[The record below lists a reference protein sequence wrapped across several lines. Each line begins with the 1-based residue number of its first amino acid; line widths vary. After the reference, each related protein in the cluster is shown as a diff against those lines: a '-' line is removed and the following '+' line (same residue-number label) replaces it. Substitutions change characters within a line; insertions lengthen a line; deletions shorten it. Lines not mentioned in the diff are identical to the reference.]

1 MAISDTQ
8 KVDLLYKKI
17 AWAATKT
24 DTNPPKEAYNEAN
37 PSPLLI
43 RGDTLWQLSASIP
56 ASIPSAT
63 TSVVQVYKDGGGA
76 GYTATVECT
85 ELAVTD
91 NRTWSTGLTNWID
104 PQFGSTYF
112 AKVYVDTAGSTTPQT
127 TGTAL
132 QAAGLNDD
140 QWYFD
145 YQSGI
150 LNFIGSNLPASI
162 ATGITGKSVFVSG
175 ARYVGPTGVVTWSN
189 GLTIGNI
196 TISGNTISSTVGNV
210 NISGIGNLSVTG
222 NITTTTFIGNVST
235 NYITANTGNVVTITG
250 TGALA
255 VPVGTTA
262 QRPSG
267 QNGLIR
273 FNTELPSI
281 EYYDGNV
288 WIPITNTVTDQQII
302 PDGVSTIYSL
312 DQEATTIGV
321 IVSIN
326 GIIQRPT
333 VAYTVNT
340 AQITFT
346 ETPEATDIIDIRF
359 LGAAVNINSTLSDD
373 LVVSGNLTVN
383 GNIVNGLNNFYTY
396 GNAQVAAYL
405 VANPQGSIYSN
416 ANVQSYIGANIGSFY
431 TYSNATYSTVANAGT
446 QQASINSINA
456 NIGSFYTYAN
466 TILYSNTN
474 VAAYLTTGN
483 ISTSNLSVTGNLTVS
498 GNSTLTGNVTA
509 PTANIS
515 VNNTQLATTAFVRSM
530 LPTGIIVMWSGS
542 SASIPYG
549 WYLCDGNNSTPNL
562 VNKFIVGAT
571 STYAVGATGGT
582 ADAIVVSHTHSVTDP
597 GHFHGVSMYNIN
609 DFNQGS
615 LSPGAEQYPDDQ
627 SGTFTIN
634 SDTKTTGI
642 SIVSTGSSGTNQ
654 NLPPYYALCYI
665 MKS

>member
-63 TSVVQVYKDGGGA
+63 TSVVQVYKDGGGG

-150 LNFIGSNLPASI
+150 LNFIGTNLPASI

-175 ARYVGPTGVVTWSN
+175 ARYIGPTGVVTWSN

-196 TISGNTISSTVGNV
+196 TISGNTISSTIGNV

-222 NITTTTFIGNVST
+222 NVTATTFIGNVST
-235 NYITANTGNVVTITG
+235 NYITANTGNVVIINS

-262 QRPSG
+262 QRPPG
-267 QNGLIR
+267 QYGLIR

-281 EYYDGNV
+281 EYFEGNA
-288 WIPITNTVTDQQII
+288 WIPITNTVTDQQIV

-333 VAYTVNT
+333 VAYTVTTN
-340 AQITFT
+340 QITFT

-359 LGAAVNINSTLSDD
+359 LGAAVSVNSVLSDD

-383 GNIVNGLNNFYTY
+383 GNIVNTNNLYAY
-396 GNAQVAAYL
+396 GNTQVAAYL
-405 VANPQGSIYSN
+405 VANPQGGIYSN
-416 ANVQSYIGANIGSFY
+416 TNVQSYIGANIGSLH
-431 TYSNATYSTVANAGT
+431 SNAAT
-446 QQASINSINA
+446 QQVSINSINA
-456 NIGSFYTYAN
+456 NIGSFYSYAN
-466 TILYSNTN
+466 TAFGTNSYSNTN

-483 ISTSNLSVTGNLTVS
+483 ISTSNLNATGNITATGSILAVPAWTSAGAITITATTTNPTKGTTTSDNISYRQLGAKQWEVIMTYIQTVAGSAGS
-498 GNSTLTGNVTA
+498 GDYLFTLPNSLSFDTTLPSQQIWTGSVGA
-509 PTANIS
+509 S
-515 VNNTQLATTAFVRSM
+515 VNNHF
-530 LPTGIIVMWSGS
+530 
-542 SASIPYG
+542 
-549 WYLCDGNNSTPNL
+549 
-562 VNKFIVGAT
+562 
-571 STYAVGATGGT
+571 TYA
-582 ADAIVVSHTHSVTDP
+582 IP
-597 GHFHGVSMYNIN
+597 
-609 DFNQGS
+609 
-615 LSPGAEQYPDDQ
+615 
-627 SGTFTIN
+627 
-634 SDTKTTGI
+634 
-642 SIVSTGSSGTNQ
+642 GSSGSINVTSAGGLA
-654 NLPPYYALCYI
+654 LPMVYSTTKFRILAPVWAFAIQPWGYNYFSISDYPKLQLTFRFTSA
-665 MKS
+665 

>member
-56 ASIPSAT
+56 ASIPAT
-63 TSVVQVYKDGGGA
+63 TSSVVQVYKDGGGA

-175 ARYVGPTGVVTWSN
+175 ARYIGPTGVVTWSN

-222 NITTTTFIGNVST
+222 NVTATTFIGNVST
-235 NYITANTGNVVTITG
+235 NYITANTGNVVIINS

-262 QRPSG
+262 QRPPG
-267 QNGLIR
+267 QYGLIR

-281 EYYDGNV
+281 EYFEGNA
-288 WIPITNTVTDQQII
+288 WIPITNTVTDQQIV
-302 PDGVSTIYSL
+302 PDGASTIYSL

-333 VAYTVNT
+333 VAYTVTTN
-340 AQITFT
+340 QITFT

-359 LGAAVNINSTLSDD
+359 LGAAVSVNSVLSDD

-383 GNIVNGLNNFYTY
+383 GNIVNTNNLYAY
-396 GNAQVAAYL
+396 GNTQVAAYL
-405 VANPQGSIYSN
+405 VANPQGGIYSN
-416 ANVQSYIGANIGSFY
+416 TNVQSYIGANIGSLWV
-431 TYSNATYSTVANAGT
+431 NAAT
-446 QQASINSINA
+446 QNSSIDGINA

-466 TILYSNTN
+466 TTFITTSYSNTN

-483 ISTSNLSVTGNLTVS
+483 ISTGNITATGNISATGSILAVPVWTSAGAITIGATTTAPTKPTTRVKDNISYRQLGAKQWEVVISWLVS
-498 GNSTLTGNVTA
+498 DATGATNGTGDYLFTLPNSLQFDTTLPSQSVYTGNVA
-509 PTANIS
+509 SS
-515 VNNTQLATTAFVRSM
+515 VWAHIGYIIPSGSGLITNNAVGGQVHPMVYSSTQFRILATT
-530 LPTGIIVMWSGS
+530 P
-542 SASIPYG
+542 
-549 WYLCDGNNSTPNL
+549 
-562 VNKFIVGAT
+562 
-571 STYAVGATGGT
+571 
-582 ADAIVVSHTHSVTDP
+582 
-597 GHFHGVSMYNIN
+597 
-609 DFNQGS
+609 
-615 LSPGAEQYPDDQ
+615 
-627 SGTFTIN
+627 
-634 SDTKTTGI
+634 
-642 SIVSTGSSGTNQ
+642 SSGVA
-654 NLPPYYALCYI
+654 PWGSAFFALNSYTA
-665 MKS
+665 MQLTFRFTSA